1 MSKRT
6 ILIALVTLS
15 LVAGASALATR
26 ATASR
31 SHATSRSMLVGIF
44 DDPMTLGTPDK
55 GFPLLKGLRAQ
66 IVRITLTW
74 RSVAPKRPKVA
85 TDPADPAYDWSVF
98 DRAVL
103 LAKKNKIQVLFGIQG
118 TPAWAN
124 GRRSARIAPTNY
136 RDLQNFATAAA
147 KRYSGSFKRKDSDT
161 EETLLPAVRLWLA
174 WNEPNNPNFLAPQYK
189 KVHGRW
195 LALGAYQYARICNA
209 IYAGIHGA
217 GVGTERVAC
226 GATDPFGNNQ
236 PKSRRASISPLA
248 FLRLSKRYGLRRFDA
263 WAHHPYA
270 PMPSESP
277 AAKPKKLK
285 ATSVILGNIGDL
297 TKEVTRLYGGKPI
310 WITEYGYQT
319 RPPDKFFGVSWK
331 TQAKYL
337 SQSYAIARKNR
348 RIGMFVWFLIR
359 DERALRGWQSGFF
372 TASGAR
378 KPSYTAFRRL
388 KH

>member
-15 LVAGASALATR
+15 LVAGASALATQ

-31 SHATSRSMLVGIF
+31 SHKASRSMLVGVF

-66 IVRITLTW
+66 VVRITLTW
-74 RSVAPKRPKVA
+74 RSVASKRPKVA
-85 TDPADPAYDWSVF
+85 TDPADPAYDWTVF

-124 GRRSARIAPTNY
+124 GRKGARIAPKNY
-136 RDLQNFATAAA
+136 NDLRNFATAAA

-161 EETLLPAVRLWLA
+161 EETLLPAVRMWLA

-189 KVHGRW
+189 KVHGHW
-195 LALGAYQYARICNA
+195 IAWSAYQYARICNA
-209 IYAGIHGA
+209 VYAGIHGA
-217 GVGTERVAC
+217 ATGTERVAC

-236 PKSRRASISPLA
+236 PKSSRPSISPLA

-270 PMPSESP
+270 PRPSESP
-277 AAKPKKLK
+277 ATKPKSKT
-285 ATSVILGNIGDL
+285 AVTMGNIGDL
-297 TKEVTRLYGGKPI
+297 TKELSRLYGNKPL
-310 WITEYGYQT
+310 WVTEYGYQT
-319 RPPDKFFGVSWK
+319 RPPDRFFGVSWK
-331 TQAKYL
+331 TQAKYVG
-337 SQSYAIARKNR
+337 QAYTIARKNR

-359 DERALRGWQSGFF
+359 DERSLRGWQSGFF

-378 KPSYTAFRRL
+378 KPAYMAFRRL
-388 KH
+388 PH